1 MKNKIKTL
9 LMVILGASAIGCSK
23 KQEAPK
29 QQAPALDVVS
39 ATTRDVVGYTMF
51 PATIQGKIN
60 NDVRAKIQGY
70 IQEVYVHEGQVVSK
84 GQALFRLEAN
94 TLAETASAAKSGI
107 AVAEANVNVAQV
119 EVDKL
124 IPLVQKN
131 IISNVQLETAKANL
145 ASAKSMLAQAKAN
158 YGMANAN
165 VDYSIVHAPISGI
178 VGQLPFKK
186 GSLVGPADPTALTT
200 VADISSVYAYFTMN
214 EKEYFQF
221 LNDTP
226 GQTLNEKIKNLP
238 EVELQLADGSIYSE
252 KGKIE
257 TVSGQIDAATGT
269 VQFRV
274 AFANPHKLLSNGNS
288 GIIRLPKKYTN
299 VLVVPEVASYEQQGK
314 INVYKVVNDTAV
326 SSVVNVVD
334 RVNNMII
341 IEPGDRK
348 EDVKAGDVVIVS
360 GIGSLRNKTAIQ
372 PKKANFDSI
381 VNAIKPVF

>member
-1 MKNKIKTL
+1 MKSQFKTL
-9 LMVILGASAIGCSK
+9 LMVIIGTSIIGCSK
-23 KQEAPK
+23 KDAAP
-29 QQAPALDVVS
+29 QAQVPMLDVVS
-39 ATTRDVVGYTMF
+39 ATTKDVVGYTEF

-84 GQALFRLEAN
+84 GQPLFRLEAN
-94 TLAETASAAKSGI
+94 NLAETASAAKSGI
-107 AVAEANVNVAQV
+107 SVAQANVNVAQV

-124 IPLVQKN
+124 VPLVQKN
-131 IISNVQLETAKANL
+131 IISSVQLETAKANL
-145 ASAKSMLAQAKAN
+145 ASAKSMLAQARAN
-158 YGMANAN
+158 YGTASAN
-165 VDYSIVHAPISGI
+165 VDYSVVRAPISGV
-178 VGQLPFKK
+178 VGQLPLKK

-200 VADISSVYAYFTMN
+200 IADVSSVYAYFSMN

-221 LNDTP
+221 LNASP
-226 GQTLNEKIKNLP
+226 GITMNEKIKNLP
-238 EVELQLADGSIYSE
+238 QVELQLADGSIYTE

-274 AFANPHKLLSNGNS
+274 AFSNPNKLLSNGNS
-288 GIIRLPKKYTN
+288 GTIRLPKKYTN

-326 SSVVNVVD
+326 SVVVDVVD
-334 RVNNMII
+334 RVDNMII
-341 IEPGDRK
+341 VK
-348 EDVKAGDVVIVS
+348 EGVKEGETIIVS
-360 GIGSLRNKTAIQ
+360 GVGSLRNKTAIK
-372 PKKANFDSI
+372 PKQVNFDTI